1 MCRDRADDVKGYP
14 MAKNLR
20 AKIPEGDT
28 MTIFDVNTSSTEKLK
43 SEAGS
48 SKLEIAKSPR
58 EVAEK
63 SVSLAEKNS
72 IRKT

>member
-1 MCRDRADDVKGYP
+1 

-28 MTIFDVNTSSTEKLK
+28 LTVFDVNTASTEKLK
-43 SEAGS
+43 SESGS
-48 SKLEIAKSPR
+48 SKLEIAKSPK

-63 SVSLAEKNS
+63 SVSLHKHPKLQSQHDEQPISNYM
-72 IRKT
+72 I

>member
-1 MCRDRADDVKGYP
+1 

-28 MTIFDVNTSSTEKLK
+28 LTIFDVNKSSTEKLK
-43 SEAGS
+43 EEARS
-48 SKLEIAKSPR
+48 SKLEIAKSPK

-63 SVSLAEKNS
+63 SVSLPGDNAVPFEQ
-72 IRKT
+72 TT

>member
-1 MCRDRADDVKGYP
+1 

-28 MTIFDVNTSSTEKLK
+28 LTIFDVNTSSTDKLK

-48 SKLEIAKSPR
+48 SNLSIAKSPR

-63 SVSLAEKNS
+63 SVCTLHDTSQFPSMMSNFVLS
-72 IRKT
+72 MI